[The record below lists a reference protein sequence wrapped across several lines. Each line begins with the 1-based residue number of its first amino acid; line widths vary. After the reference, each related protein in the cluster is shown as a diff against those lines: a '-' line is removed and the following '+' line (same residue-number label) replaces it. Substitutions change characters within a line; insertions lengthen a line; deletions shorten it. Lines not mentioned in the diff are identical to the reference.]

1 MRRAAFLLLLA
12 LPLLGQTAPDERV
25 LRSGPM
31 LGYAEITETAV
42 WLQTWRPAEIQIRY
56 WKKGAPESARLS
68 AMRKTAPEGD
78 HIAVFTLAGLEFGTA
93 YEYEVYV
100 EGRRAPLDFA
110 TEFATQPMWRW
121 RTDPPAFVA
130 AVGSCAYVNDP
141 PFDRPGAPYGGET
154 GIFTAIARANPDL
167 MLWIGDNVY
176 YREADWESE
185 SGMRYRYAHTRS
197 LPDLAPLLA
206 STPQY
211 ATWDDHDYGAND
223 SDRTYP
229 LKDAALRIF
238 ADYWPSNRLG
248 SSGVPGV
255 FQKVTWGDV
264 DFFLLDDRYHR
275 APNDVPV
282 GPAKTMWG
290 EAQFAWLL
298 ESLAASSAPF
308 KIVVNGNQVLNRNS
322 RAEALPQFAEYEPLL
337 RAIRDAR
344 IEGVVFVSGDRH
356 HGILFREQLEGMYP
370 LFELTTS
377 PLTAGV
383 AQAREGTDF
392 PYVVPGT
399 YYAGRNFATLTFEGP
414 RTERRLTIRLHDAG
428 GKEIW
433 QRAIAAAELRF
444 PR

>member
-1 MRRAAFLLLLA
+1 LLLLA
-12 LPLLGQTAPDERV
+12 VPLLAQAPQDRI

-31 LGYAEITETAV
+31 IGYAEISETAL
-42 WLQTWRPAEIQIRY
+42 WLQTWRPAAVQIRY

-68 AMRKTAPEGD
+68 AIVRTAPEGD
-78 HIAVFTLAGLEFGTA
+78 HIARFTIPALEFGTE
-93 YEYEVYV
+93 YEYEVYLD
-100 EGRRAPLDFA
+100 GKRAALPFA

-121 RTDPPAFVA
+121 RTEPPAFVA
-130 AVGSCAYVNDP
+130 AVGSCAYVNDA

-154 GIFTAIARANPDL
+154 RIFTSIANGKPDL

-197 LPDLAPLLA
+197 LPELQPLFA

-211 ATWDDHDYGAND
+211 ATWDDHDYGPND

-229 LKDAALRIF
+229 LKDVSLQIF

-248 SSGVPGV
+248 STGVPGV
-255 FQKVTWGDV
+255 FQKFTWADV

-275 APNDVPV
+275 SPNDMP
-282 GPAKTMWG
+282 PSAAKMMWG
-290 EAQFAWLL
+290 EAQLAWLV
-298 ESLAASSAPF
+298 ESLASSSAPF
-308 KIVVNGNQVLNRNS
+308 KVVVNGNQVLNRNS
-322 RAEALPQFAEYEPLL
+322 REEALPQFAEFEPLR
-337 RAIRDAR
+337 RAIRDAK

-356 HGILFREQLEGMYP
+356 HGILFREQVEGMYP
-370 LFELTTS
+370 LYELTTS

-399 YYAGRNFATLTFEGP
+399 YYPGRNYATLSFDGP
-414 RTERRLTIRLHDAG
+414 RTDRRVTIRLHDVAG
-428 GKEIW
+428 KAIW
-433 QRAIAAAELRF
+433 ERSIEASELRF